1 MPAPDPI
8 LAAPAALPAGY
19 LPVPL
24 YPDHAA
30 APLRLCIL
38 TRKDPD
44 PVAGHFV
51 ILRNLLDAVVY
62 LGCITD
68 GVPGG
73 GGGGAGRL
81 HGYVEIWVQNLAG
94 LSGSPAAA
102 REALSNR
109 VLDDRWAKL
118 YKSYDALD
126 DQ

>member
-1 MPAPDPI
+1 MPAVDPI
-8 LAAPAALPAGY
+8 LASPAALPAGY

-24 YPDHAA
+24 FPDHVA

-68 GVPGG
+68 SGG
-73 GGGGAGRL
+73 GGSRL

-109 VLDDRWAKL
+109 VLDDRW
-118 YKSYDALD
+118 
-126 DQ
+126 